1 MILLRS
7 FLFIFLISFSYISAQ
22 VDFPL
27 GSEVVDVTKEP
38 YFAKGNGKVDDTEAI
53 QRALDDHPN
62 GDFIIYLPHGTYK
75 ISKQLSWPKA
85 EEPTQAYRKTI
96 MQGQSMGGTILI
108 LADNARGFENPN
120 IPRAM
125 IYTGIGPHPRHRNAV
140 RDMSLRTGKGNPGAI
155 GIRFNAASQGTVFN
169 VKILSGDA
177 NGAGVAGIDMGFAE
191 NVGPLLLKNIEI
203 QGFDIGIYC
212 RTPFF
217 GMTLE
222 HIYLSGQRKYG
233 IENWDQSLTIRGLRS
248 RNSVPA
254 IYNTGEYAMLTL
266 IDGTLEYTPN
276 KKIPPGPAIINEA
289 GLFVRGVT
297 TSKYKT
303 PIKSTTPG
311 LGEGIKGQEILEY
324 VSENL
329 INLCHSPKTSMRIP
343 VAEVMELPKQTP
355 ANWVKIIGDYGGT
368 AGDGRDVSKAI
379 QEAIDD
385 GAETI
390 YFPPKG
396 RYTINRDVFI
406 RKRVRHIIGTEGRIE
421 GTGRFIVLD
430 GTYPDLTI
438 ERFSSFGNGILHKSN
453 RLLLLKNMM
462 VKSYEGH
469 VDGAGDVYMED
480 VSVDQIK
487 LNFQYLWARQLHMNY
502 DKGTKIINNGGTI
515 WVLGLTAENGN
526 TVLHNKN
533 KGKVE
538 LAGVHVISNDKAKT
552 QPMFIND
559 SSNISIEGLRETT
572 IRGNAFHKII
582 EETRQGLTKTLYAKD
597 LKRGISGGVNIPL
610 YVGYVPKTGSN
621 LAPVATTLKEQIL
634 VQPNKTVLSGVVD
647 DDGRADGLCA
657 VPVEWS
663 KIKGP
668 GRAVFLN
675 PRAYETDAT
684 FTASGRYDLSFS
696 AHDGQLKGVD
706 TARVY
711 VFDKRYST
719 LDHSGNNVPSGRGE
733 DAWISEFDAYTPQSK
748 DSLLRIQYA
757 KKGSAK
763 IYLKFDLSAISGP
776 LSDAALQL
784 NVKGSSK
791 FPNPIQWNVF
801 GLKELGKDFNFG
813 DDKLGPDWK
822 NSELTWTN
830 APANL
835 DEGGG
840 RFNITKGIGGGVDTR
855 FADYLGVITI
865 DSKALLPN
873 FLRSPSFTQFFKRK
887 HPSGLYTLILTATEA
902 SKMEYEV
909 YSKKNGLSLAPNLY
923 ISYFDSTKTAGGDAM
938 QGGYQ
943 LSKIEVD
950 IYTLKTSFSLVI
962 GYPQFVQIEV
972 YNEFG
977 KRMMIIAE
985 KEMESEKKL
994 NFDFKALSL
1003 PTGKYILKV
1012 IGEAFSTQQ
1021 AFYIL
1026 N

>member
-1 MILLRS
+1 MVSRKIL
-7 FLFIFLISFSYISAQ
+7 FLVFVFFSVLSAQ
-22 VDFPL
+22 ISFPL

-38 YFAKGNGKVDDTEAI
+38 YFAKGDGKTDDTEAI

-75 ISKQLSWPKA
+75 ISKQISWPKA
-85 EEPTQAYRKTI
+85 DEPTEAYRRTI
-96 MQGQSMGGTILI
+96 IQGESMGGTILM
-108 LADNARGFENPN
+108 LKDKAKGFDNPN

-125 IYTGIGPHPRHRNAV
+125 IYTGIGPHPRHRNAI
-140 RDMSLRTGKGNPGAI
+140 RDISLRTGKGNPGAI

-169 VKILSGDA
+169 VKIFSGDK

-191 NVGPLLLKNIEI
+191 NVGPLLLKNIEVR
-203 QGFDIGIYC
+203 GFDIGIYT

-217 GMTLE
+217 GMTME
-222 HIYLSGQRKYG
+222 HITLTGQRKYG
-233 IENWDQSLTIRGLRS
+233 IENWDQALTIRGLRS

-266 IDGTLEYTPN
+266 IDGTLEYIPN
-276 KKIPPGPAIINEA
+276 KKSPPGPAIINEA

-329 INLCHSPKTSMRIP
+329 INLCHSPKASMRLP

-355 ANWVKIIGDYGGT
+355 PNWVKITGDYGGT

-396 RYTINRDVFI
+396 RYTINRDVYI

-430 GTYPDLTI
+430 GTFPDLTI
-438 ERFSSFGNGILHKSN
+438 ERFSSFGNGIIHKSN

-469 VDGAGDVYMED
+469 EEGAGDVYMED
-480 VSVDQIK
+480 VSVSQIK
-487 LNFQYLWARQLHMNY
+487 LNFQHLWARQLHMNN
-502 DKGTKIINNGGTI
+502 DKSTKIINNGGTL

-533 KGKVE
+533 KAKAE
-538 LAGVHVISNDKAKT
+538 LAGVHVISNDKAKV
-552 QPMFIND
+552 QAMFIND

-582 EETRQGLTKTLYAKD
+582 EETRKGLTKTLFAKD
-597 LKRGISGGVNIPL
+597 LKRGASGGVNIPL
-610 YVGYVPKTGSN
+610 YVGYIPQTGNNMAPK
-621 LAPVATTLKEQIL
+621 PETLNEQIL
-634 VQPNKTVLSGVVD
+634 VQPNKIRLSGIVD
-647 DDGRADGLCA
+647 DDGRADGLCE
-657 VPVEWS
+657 VPVEWT
-663 KIKGP
+663 KAKGP
-668 GRAVFLN
+668 GRAVFLDQ
-675 PRAYETDAT
+675 RAYETDVT
-684 FTASGRYDLSFS
+684 FTASGRYDLLFN
-696 AHDGQLKGVD
+696 AHDGELKGTD
-706 TARVY
+706 TARVF
-711 VFDKRYST
+711 VFDRRYTT
-719 LDHSGNNVPSGRGE
+719 LDHNGDNVPSGRGA
-733 DAWISEFDAYTPQSK
+733 DTWISQFDNYTPQNQ
-748 DSLLRIQYA
+748 DSALQISF
-757 KKGSAK
+757 KNDNSAK
-763 IYLKFDLSAISGP
+763 IYLKFDLSALPGP

-784 NVKGSSK
+784 DVKK
-791 FPNPIQWNVF
+791 INQLKKPVQWNVF
-801 GLKELGKDFNFG
+801 GLKEIDKNYNFG
-813 DDKLGPDWK
+813 EDKLGPEWQE
-822 NSELTWTN
+822 SELTWAN

-840 RFNITKGIGGGVDTR
+840 LFTVRKGIGGGVDTR
-855 FADYLGVITI
+855 FADHLGVITI
-865 DSKALLPN
+865 DPKATLSS
-873 FLRSPSFTQFFKRK
+873 FMRSPSFTQFFKRK
-887 HPSGLYTLILTATEA
+887 HPSNLFTLILTATEKSNIDYQIS
-902 SKMEYEV
+902 SKEQGRDISPV
-909 YSKKNGLSLAPNLY
+909 LY
-923 ISYFDSTKTAGGDAM
+923 ISYFDSTKSAGGESM

-943 LSKIEVD
+943 LGKVNID
-950 IYTLKTSFSLVI
+950 IYTLKCSFDLVL
-962 GYPQFVQIEV
+962 GYPQFVQIEI

-977 KRMMIIAE
+977 KRMLIVAE
-985 KEMESEKKL
+985 KDMESEKKL
-994 NFDFKALSL
+994 NFQFEALSF
-1003 PTGKYILKV
+1003 PTGKYILKI
-1012 IGEAFSTQQ
+1012 IGEAFTTQQ
-1021 AFYIL
+1021 SFYIL